1 MDKRKLDQI
10 SVGFSYIVLSICF
23 IGIFV
28 IPLSFVPPN
37 EKITYHLI
45 THYATT
51 IGTDTAMY
59 LILSGGLSLFVGIAV
74 LFLKRNSTSLHI
86 KVTIAISV
94 LLILLDMPSI
104 IDGIRRLIGNGNS
117 GMLGTTFIFSFH
129 LELLILLLKIIK
141 VHLSKYAIYSVIGSS
156 VSGIALIAFTIG
168 YYIGSKE
175 ILPWPMV
182 GVAIAAFLLM
192 AALVS
197 VININQEVVSEKK

>member
-1 MDKRKLDQI
+1 MFKRKLDQI

-23 IGIFV
+23 VGIFV
-28 IPLSFVPPN
+28 IPLAFVPPN

-59 LILSGGLSLFVGIAV
+59 LILSGGLSLFVGISV
-74 LFLKRNSTSLHI
+74 LFLKSNSTRLHI
-86 KVTIAISV
+86 KGTIAISGI
-94 LLILLDMPSI
+94 LILLDMPSI

-117 GMLGTTFIFSFH
+117 GILGTTVIFSFH
-129 LELLILLLKIIK
+129 LLLLILLLKIIK

-156 VSGIALIAFTIG
+156 VGGIAVLAFAIG
-168 YYIGSKE
+168 YYIGSKK

-182 GVAIAAFLLM
+182 GVAVAALFLIT
-192 AALVS
+192 ALVS
-197 VININQEVVSEKK
+197 VININQEI